1 MVEEG
6 EVVIEKRMTGKMIE
20 DEIEEERMMVVMK
33 TIKVILKTMVMMK
46 LKIIM

>member
-6 EVVIEKRMTGKMIE
+6 EVVIEKRMTEKIIE

-33 TIKVILKTMVMMK
+33 TIEVILKTMVMMK
-46 LKIIM
+46 LKTIM